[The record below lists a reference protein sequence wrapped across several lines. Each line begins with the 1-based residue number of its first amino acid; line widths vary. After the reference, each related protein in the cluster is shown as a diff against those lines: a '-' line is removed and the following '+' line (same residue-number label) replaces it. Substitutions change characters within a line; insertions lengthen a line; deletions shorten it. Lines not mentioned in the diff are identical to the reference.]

1 MQIIKLNAT
10 DSTNT
15 YLRELSVNKEL
26 EDFTVVMAKHQTK
39 GRGQMGTNWQT
50 QEGKNLTISV
60 FKDVSWLGVTN
71 HFFISM
77 VVSLSLAKTLN
88 ELMVMNVKIKW
99 PNDILSD
106 NYKLGGIL
114 IENIIKN
121 NQLKASVIGVG
132 LNVNQTIF
140 DNLPQASSI
149 QNITGRHFSLEEIL
163 NMLIEN
169 LMLYFNK
176 LQYNHAF
183 DELKQAYD
191 DLLFRLH
198 KPSTFR
204 DKKGKLIAGYIHGTD
219 ANGNL
224 LLLMENQV
232 IKSYGFK
239 ELELLY

>member
-26 EDFTVVMAKHQTK
+26 DDFTVVMARHQTN
-39 GRGQMGTNWQT
+39 GRGQMGTKWLT
-50 QEGKNLTISV
+50 QYGKNLTVSI
-60 FKDVSWLGVTN
+60 FKDVSWLGVNN
-71 HFFISM
+71 HFFISIA
-77 VVSLSLAKTLN
+77 VSLAIAKTLN
-88 ELMVMNVKIKW
+88 ELMVMHVKIKW

-121 NQLKASVIGVG
+121 NQLKASIIGIG

-140 DNLPQASSI
+140 NNLPQASSI

-163 NMLIEN
+163 NRLLEN
-169 LMLYFNK
+169 LRYYFNE
-176 LQYNHAF
+176 LQYKRTFN
-183 DELKQAYD
+183 ELKQAYD
-191 DLLFRLH
+191 DLLFRIH
-198 KPSTFR
+198 KPSTFK

-224 LLLMENQV
+224 LLLTEDRV